1 MGEAGEDNGQR
12 SQETSEFSRVT
23 SSLRVPTGWGLE
35 SDVGSV
41 GQEVGQEAMGSL
53 VGRSVGGGAE
63 AGRCFWE
70 QGSLQGTALGDI
82 PSHTHCSGRALRLEV
97 SLTAL
102 LCPSSGWSGCHP
114 GLGRKWGSMR
124 PTAP

>member
-1 MGEAGEDNGQR
+1 M
-12 SQETSEFSRVT
+12 TSI
-23 SSLRVPTGWGLE
+23 LRVPTGWGLE

-41 GQEVGQEAMGSL
+41 GQEVGQEAMGNL

-97 SLTAL
+97 SLMAL
-102 LCPSSGWSGCHP
+102 LCPSSGWSSCHP
-114 GLGRKWGSMR
+114 GLSELQIPHLYKYLNLRRLLQGRHKIM
-124 PTAP
+124 T